1 MSEMLRFDDRVVVVT
16 GAGGGLGRAYALEFG
31 RRGAKVVVNDLG
43 GTVRGEGGGQS
54 MADKVVDE
62 IMDAGGTAVASYDS
76 VEDGDKIVELALDA
90 FGRIDVLVNNAGIL
104 RDRSFAK
111 MTVEDWEAV
120 YRVHLFGSFRTA
132 HAAWPHMRNQQFGRI
147 IMIASTSGIY
157 GNFGQANYGAMK
169 LGLYGLTNTLA
180 LEGAKRNI
188 HTNAIAP
195 TAGSRM
201 TEGLMPP
208 EVLAALKPELVAPL
222 VTYLC
227 HESCESN
234 GGLYEV
240 GAGWMAQQRW
250 QRSEGVAFPLS
261 TGYSVEDVAANW
273 EKITDFSNAT
283 NPTAGPDVFLP
294 IMGNLGT

>member
-147 IMIASTSGIY
+147 IMICLLYTSD
-157 GNFGQANYGAMK
+157 
-169 LGLYGLTNTLA
+169 
-180 LEGAKRNI
+180 
-188 HTNAIAP
+188 
-195 TAGSRM
+195 
-201 TEGLMPP
+201 
-208 EVLAALKPELVAPL
+208 AADD
-222 VTYLC
+222 
-227 HESCESN
+227 S
-234 GGLYEV
+234 
-240 GAGWMAQQRW
+240 
-250 QRSEGVAFPLS
+250 
-261 TGYSVEDVAANW
+261 
-273 EKITDFSNAT
+273 
-283 NPTAGPDVFLP
+283 
-294 IMGNLGT
+294 